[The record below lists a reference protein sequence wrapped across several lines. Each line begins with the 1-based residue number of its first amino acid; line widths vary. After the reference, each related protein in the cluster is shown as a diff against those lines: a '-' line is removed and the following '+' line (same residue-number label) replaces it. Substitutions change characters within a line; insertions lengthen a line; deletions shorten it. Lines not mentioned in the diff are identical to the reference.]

1 MEVAGIEPAGA
12 EVDLSCDSSTLRRR
26 ESALPRIHNTARLVL
41 GSLLPSDRERRSCAE
56 ALPSF
61 GYLRAHSP
69 DTGLAVVQ
77 DADDFESSATE
88 NARHEFGG
96 AASGLIRD
104 RDRGGGSGATPNG
117 TPRLRAVFFECANA
131 LRCRF
136 GARTQRCR

>member
-12 EVDLSCDSSTLRRR
+12 EVELSCDSSTLRRH

-56 ALPSF
+56 ALPRF

-69 DTGLAVVQ
+69 DTGLTVAQ

-96 AASGLIRD
+96 AASDFFRD
-104 RDRGGGSGATPNG
+104 GGRGGVPVATPNG
-117 TPRLRAVFFECANA
+117 TPRLRAVFVCVQNA